1 MKLMTASEASR
12 NFASVL
18 DLAEHGETIVITRG
32 GRRLAAIIPAPIVN
46 GVDLA
51 DALHAWKQR
60 HPGDDPTFEDD
71 VHGARDLLTDEDPWH
86 A

>member
-32 GRRLAAIIPAPIVN
+32 GRRLAAIIPAPTVN
-46 GVDLA
+46 GADLA
-51 DALHAWKQR
+51 NAFNAWKER
-60 HPGDDPTFEDD
+60 HPDDDPTFEDD
-71 VHGARDLLTDEDPWH
+71 VYGARDLLTDEDPWH